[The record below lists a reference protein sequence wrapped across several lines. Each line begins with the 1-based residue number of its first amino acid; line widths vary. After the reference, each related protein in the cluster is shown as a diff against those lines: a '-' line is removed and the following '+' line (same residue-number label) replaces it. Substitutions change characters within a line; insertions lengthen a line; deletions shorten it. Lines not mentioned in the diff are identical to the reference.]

1 MGPGAD
7 QMEFVPRYPID
18 QEPVRFYV
26 SVAVALPIP
35 FQRMILVARWQ
46 LFVGDQEL
54 QKLPQLSQI
63 FASLFRTLN
72 VSPKLSRADR
82 RQHVRRPG
90 P

>member
-1 MGPGAD
+1 
-7 QMEFVPRYPID
+7 
-18 QEPVRFYV
+18 
-26 SVAVALPIP
+26 
-35 FQRMILVARWQ
+35 MILVARWQ